1 MCLSDS
7 CVTCVPILL
16 LCDLKRLSELELL
29 MGWATSVY
37 THPFNYEME
46 HTPYINRLNVC
57 TKTASKPHFVTPQL
71 LATYQ
76 PIDA

>member
-1 MCLSDS
+1 M
-7 CVTCVPILL
+7 TCVPILL
-16 LCDLKRLSELELL
+16 LCDLKRLSELL

-37 THPFNYEME
+37 KHPFNYDME
-46 HTPYINRLNVC
+46 HIPRNCDRSTKYINRLNFC

-71 LATYQ
+71 LATYL